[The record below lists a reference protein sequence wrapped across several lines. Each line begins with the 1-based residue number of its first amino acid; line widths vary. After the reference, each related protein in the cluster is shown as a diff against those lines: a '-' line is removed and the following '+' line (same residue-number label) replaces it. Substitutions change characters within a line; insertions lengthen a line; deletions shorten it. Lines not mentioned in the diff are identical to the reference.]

1 MFSHVDRWDFIRE
14 TNSLGKFDQIEPMND
29 RSNDGGGKRRLRR
42 KKVDWWSNK
51 SDIVQSTKAKDRR
64 RAEMRNRKDWRIRL
78 SLLSLR
84 NKFFVQNYYHWNKC
98 YALHALH
105 LLQKRRLRS
114 SIERKQRDKE
124 FFSKTPG

>member
-1 MFSHVDRWDFIRE
+1 M
-14 TNSLGKFDQIEPMND
+14 GKFDQIEPMND

-78 SLLSLR
+78 SLLSLG
-84 NKFFVQNYYHWNKC
+84 NKFLV
-98 YALHALH
+98 
-105 LLQKRRLRS
+105 
-114 SIERKQRDKE
+114 
-124 FFSKTPG
+124 